1 MRRGLM
7 SWSRTEVPQSVLE
20 ARVARTQ
27 VAMAD
32 EGLAVVM
39 AYTSFAFPA
48 AAHWLC
54 NYTPYWSEAMLVVR
68 PTGLPVLLASMTPR
82 VHPWMRS
89 ISHLDAV
96 LSAPR
101 LGPAV
106 VNWLKEHTQSGDRVG
121 LVDLDELPASVMQP
135 IAETDRVLCDATAL
149 IDGLRHPADASETQ
163 LASRAQQIA
172 RDALAARPALAE
184 RASEVASAAE
194 RVARLAGAEEVLLR
208 VAPDLSQS
216 ATLLRLEGDFA
227 LGPHHAVEISVAY
240 KGVWTRRTESFSRG
254 AEPASWANA
263 RQGFEVLATRGASA
277 AGVQA
282 LGPVA
287 RWSCEASSGLH
298 PLAAVAGSG
307 LTSARTLP
315 SGSQCVLNVALN
327 LPEGAWLAAAPS
339 TWQG

>member
-7 SWSRTEVPQSVLE
+7 SWSHAEVPPAVLE
-20 ARVARTQ
+20 ERVARTQ
-27 VAMAD
+27 AAMAE

-106 VNWLKEHTQSGDRVG
+106 ANWLQEHTQAGDRVG
-121 LVDLDELPASVMQP
+121 LVGLDELPASVMQT
-135 IAETDRVLCDATAL
+135 IAGADRVLCDATAL
-149 IDGLRHPADASETQ
+149 VDALRHPADATETR
-163 LASRAQQIA
+163 LAERAQQIA
-172 RDALAARPALAE
+172 REALAAGPADAGH
-184 RASEVASAAE
+184 ASELASTAE

-208 VAPDLSQS
+208 VAGDLTQG
-216 ATLLRLEGDFA
+216 AALQRLEGDFA
-227 LGPHHAVEISVAY
+227 LGPRYAVEISVAY
-240 KGVWTRRTESFSRG
+240 KGVWTRLTQSFSRG
-254 AEPASWANA
+254 AEPASWVHA
-263 RQGFEVLATRGASA
+263 RQGLEALAARGASA
-277 AGVQA
+277 AGVRA

-287 RWSCEASSGLH
+287 RWSCEAPCGLH
-298 PLAAVAGSG
+298 PLAAWTGSGPAPARSLPAGS
-307 LTSARTLP
+307 R
-315 SGSQCVLNVALN
+315 CVLNVALA
-327 LPEGAWLAAAPS
+327 LPDGPWLAAAPS